1 MKKWNL
7 YRSVGMQ
14 ASRGGSTAADVG
26 SAKQS
31 RGYRLAMQGFLLGCT
46 RLGGSFFLYFKPL
59 LSSPAFAPLTDKAIF
74 GAVYIDYGVPVW
86 KDGDIDIAPEY
97 LYENGVACEATA

>member
-46 RLGGSFFLYFKPL
+46 RLGGSFFFMCRILTKTDRNEPFGKIDPL
-59 LSSPAFAPLTDKAIF
+59 K
-74 GAVYIDYGVPVW
+74 
-86 KDGDIDIAPEY
+86 
-97 LYENGVACEATA
+97 